1 MADTPENSEAPPAA
15 AAPAPVR
22 KKHNKLLIIL
32 LSILLIPV
40 VIIALWIWVSLG
52 YTYSTGERAG
62 YIQKISKK
70 GWICKTWEGEIA
82 MTPLPGA
89 TPQIFA
95 FTVRNDSIAHVL
107 EEYADVKR
115 TGPPVCQQPLRTSP
129 RSGDELRPRPAF
141 VFEQQCKAVVGCMS
155 PDQLGDG
162 RHGIQYLTPRQNCAT
177 LPGWICATP
186 SLSRCFARNCGL
198 G

>member
-1 MADTPENSEAPPAA
+1 M
-15 AAPAPVR
+15 R

-107 EEYADVKR
+107 EEYAGKQVSLTYEQHRGVPSSCFGETEYFVTKVHR
-115 TGPPVCQQPLRTSP
+115 VGP
-129 RSGDELRPRPAF
+129 
-141 VFEQQCKAVVGCMS
+141 
-155 PDQLGDG
+155 
-162 RHGIQYLTPRQNCAT
+162 
-177 LPGWICATP
+177 
-186 SLSRCFARNCGL
+186 
-198 G
+198 